1 MAQGSMP
8 HPETTRPIEL
18 GAPREQGHYG
28 FMLTDLFLLPL
39 LSGQVVDMASE
50 GVQLRLDPM

>member
-1 MAQGSMP
+1 MP

-50 GVQLRLDPM
+50 GVQLRLDPT